1 MWPVYTCICYYFV
14 VCEPLKLRC
23 FSPAYVQAK
32 LDNLSQNDMY
42 TRKLLLDRY
51 KPPEDDPAA
60 ADPGAAAPAAA
71 AAAAPQAGTS
81 QHTTRSTDKDE
92 DGPVKKAMGYDE
104 HIRGIVPAKFSKGEL
119 LRGPDKEFN
128 LANVQ
133 VLARV
138 TAYLYLNGKYDLM
151 STSKDGSCL
160 FFSVKWGC
168 DMPIEYVT
176 PLMRR
181 DPVVFLAENADYFFP
196 KFEDWIKGGYG
207 GLRLSKEEYEEKSKK
222 GTLTDDED
230 KAYHDPGP
238 FSYQEYLQYL
248 LKDSTWGDEVLIVC
262 YEHEVANMYH
272 SSP

>member
-1 MWPVYTCICYYFV
+1 MQPVYTCTYYYFV

-23 FSPAYVQAK
+23 FTPAYVQAK
-32 LDNLSQNDMY
+32 LDNLSQNDLC

-51 KPPEDDPAA
+51 NPPEDDPAA
-60 ADPGAAAPAAA
+60 ADPGVAAPAAA
-71 AAAAPQAGTS
+71 AATPQAGTS
-81 QHTTRSTDKDE
+81 QHSTRSTDKDE

-104 HIRGIVPAKFSKGEL
+104 HIRGIVPAKFSKGAL
-119 LRGPDKEFN
+119 LRGPAKEFN

-151 STSKDGSCL
+151 STPKDGSCL
-160 FFSVKWGC
+160 FSSVKWGC

-181 DPVVFLAENADYFFP
+181 DLVVFLAENADCFFP

-207 GLRLSKEEYEEKSKK
+207 DLRLSKEEYEEKSKK

-230 KAYHDPGP
+230 KAYHDPVP
-238 FSYQEYLQYL
+238 FSYREYLRYL
-248 LKDSTWGDEVLIVC
+248 LKDSNWGDEVLILL
-262 YEHEVANMYH
+262 
-272 SSP
+272 